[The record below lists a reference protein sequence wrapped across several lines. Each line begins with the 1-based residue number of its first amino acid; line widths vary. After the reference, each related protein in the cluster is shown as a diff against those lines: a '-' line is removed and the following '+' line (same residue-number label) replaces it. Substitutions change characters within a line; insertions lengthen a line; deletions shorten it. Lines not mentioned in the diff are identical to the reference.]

1 MMNDFHGAERHR
13 NVPALQVESAQAV
26 GRQFQD
32 SMYLTNMLELVVV
45 LGIHEVCI
53 FQLTAD
59 LIKLVVEG
67 KFCYR

>member
-1 MMNDFHGAERHR
+1 MKKDFHGAERHR
-13 NVPALQVESAQAV
+13 NVQVESAQAV

-32 SMYLTNMLELVVV
+32 SMYLTDMLELVVV

-53 FQLTAD
+53 FQLNAD

-67 KFCYR
+67 KFC